1 MKVEIRNETAAD
13 VPEIEAVTIST
24 FLNAPHLAAA
34 RGIFDVQHQGGGR
47 TARQVRGG
55 AGAEEMMDPRAKGVS
70 ACAAI
75 RTLTVDEVNAAIRK
89 YLDLQTMVQAEAGTL
104 RER

>member
-13 VPEIEAVTIST
+13 VPEIEAVTISA

-47 TARQVRGG
+47 TARHVRGG
-55 AGAEEMMDPRAKGVS
+55 AGAEAMRDQRAKGVS
-70 ACAAI
+70 ACAAM
-75 RTLTVDEVNAAIRK
+75 RTLTVDEVDAAIRK
-89 YLDLQTMVQAEAGTL
+89 YLDPQTMVQVEAGTL

>member
-1 MKVEIRNETAAD
+1 MRE
-13 VPEIEAVTIST
+13 
-24 FLNAPHLAAA
+24 
-34 RGIFDVQHQGGGR
+34 
-47 TARQVRGG
+47 
-55 AGAEEMMDPRAKGVS
+55 PRAKGVS

-89 YLDLQTMVQAEAGTL
+89 YLDPQTMVQVEAGTL